1 MIYVESSSLG
11 LTVTL
16 RHQLRE
22 ALVISQDNVDRM
34 IIRENY
40 FSFGNVDSDD
50 PEKYL
55 LSVVDLLN
63 MTLLP

>member
-1 MIYVESSSLG
+1 MG